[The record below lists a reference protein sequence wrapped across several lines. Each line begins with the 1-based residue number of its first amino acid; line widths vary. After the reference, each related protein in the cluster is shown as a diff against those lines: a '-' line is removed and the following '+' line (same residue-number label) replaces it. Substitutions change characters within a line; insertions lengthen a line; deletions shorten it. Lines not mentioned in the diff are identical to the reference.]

1 MAWTSPR
8 TTKLL
13 HQVGNF
19 QRLLNIGVVAHEPAG
34 FGGEPA
40 AATFALGGLS
50 DGLASGFG
58 ARDSSASGDFVERA
72 ETIGAES

>member
-8 TTKLL
+8 TTQLL
-13 HQVGNF
+13 HQVSDF
-19 QRLLNIGVVAHEPAG
+19 QRLLNVGVVAHEPAG

-40 AATFALGGLS
+40 SATFALGGLS
-50 DGLASGFG
+50 DSLASGFG

-72 ETIGAES
+72 ETIRAEA

>member
-8 TTKLL
+8 TTQLL
-13 HQVGNF
+13 HRVSDF
-19 QRLLNIGVVAHEPAG
+19 QRLLHIAVVAHEPAG

-40 AATFALGGLS
+40 SATFALSGLS

-72 ETIGAES
+72 ETIRAEA

>member
-1 MAWTSPR
+1 
-8 TTKLL
+8 LL
-13 HQVGNF
+13 HQVGDF
-19 QRLLNIGVVAHEPAG
+19 QRLLDIGIVAHEPAG

-40 AATFALGGLS
+40 SATFALGGLG

-72 ETIGAES
+72 ETIRTES